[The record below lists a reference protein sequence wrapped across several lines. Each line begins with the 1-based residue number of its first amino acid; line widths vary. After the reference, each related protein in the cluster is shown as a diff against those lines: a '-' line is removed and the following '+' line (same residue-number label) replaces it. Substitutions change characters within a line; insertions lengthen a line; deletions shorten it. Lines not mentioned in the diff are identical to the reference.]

1 VGAALLYGAAP
12 GGGTWHTAPRVLA
25 RFLIQARRAVGLA
38 VLLGPGGALA
48 LAPPAVAQEYDLV
61 LRNGRVVDGTGTP
74 WFRADVA
81 VKGDTIVAVGPGLP
95 GTGRR
100 TLDVRDQVVA
110 PGFIDIHTHARR
122 GLLEVPTADNYVL
135 QGVTT
140 VFEGQDGSSP
150 LPLGESLARVAAL
163 PPALNFATFVGHGSV
178 REAVMGRED
187 RAPTPL
193 ELERMAALVRRSMEE
208 GAFGLSTGLFYVPG
222 AYART
227 DEVVSL
233 ARAAGETRGIHV
245 SHMRDEAA
253 GVLSSVAETVTI
265 GEEGHLPTQVTH
277 HKIIGR
283 SGWGK
288 SVETLR
294 LVAEARA
301 RGVDVTIDQYPYTA
315 SSTAF
320 SGALFPPWA
329 LEGGSEDRSG
339 RLAEP
344 ESRSRIREVVIE
356 KIRNER
362 GGGEASRLQIA
373 AFPDD
378 PSLAGQNL
386 ADILRGRGEEP
397 TVEAAADLVLEIVE
411 RGGAT
416 GIFHAMAEEDVE
428 RILASPFTMVA
439 SDGEV
444 PVFGRGRPHPRS
456 YGTFARVLGVYVREK
471 GLLSLEEAVRKMT
484 SFPAARTGLTE
495 RGLLRPGMKADIT
508 VFDPVTIR
516 DRATF
521 ERPHAYAEGVST
533 VLVNGI
539 LVVDGGRLTG
549 VRPGRVLLG
558 PAATPGEP
566 R

>member
-1 VGAALLYGAAP
+1 MRGP
-12 GGGTWHTAPRVLA
+12 RTA
-25 RFLIQARRAVGLA
+25 GLA
-38 VLLGPGGALA
+38 GLLGLGVWLVTT
-48 LAPPAVAQEYDLV
+48 PPAGAQEYDLL
-61 LRNGRVVDGTGTP
+61 LRNGRVVDGTGGP

-81 VKGDTIVAVGPGLP
+81 LSGDTIVAVGRALR

-100 TLDVRDQVVA
+100 TIDVRDQVIA
-110 PGFIDIHTHARR
+110 PGFIDIHTHARS
-122 GLLEVPTADNYVL
+122 GLLEVPTADNDVL

-150 LPLGESLARVAAL
+150 LPLGEALARVAAL
-163 PPALNFATFVGHGSV
+163 PPAVNFGSFVGHGSV

-187 RAPTPL
+187 RAPTPA
-193 ELERMAALVRRSMEE
+193 ELERMVALVTRSMEE

-222 AYART
+222 AFART
-227 DEVVSL
+227 DEVVAL
-233 ARAAGETRGIHV
+233 ARAAGAGGGIHV

-253 GVLSSVAETVTI
+253 GILESVAETITI
-265 GEEGHLPTQVTH
+265 GEEGRLPTQLTH

-315 SSTAF
+315 SSTSF
-320 SGALFPPWA
+320 SGALFPAWA
-329 LEGGSEDRSG
+329 LEGGPGARAS
-339 RLAEP
+339 RLADP
-344 ESRSRIREVVIE
+344 DARSRIREAVVE

-362 GGGEASRLQIA
+362 GGGDASRLQIA

-378 PSLAGQNL
+378 PSLDGLSL
-386 ADILRGRGEEP
+386 ADVLRQRGDEP

-428 RILASPFTMVA
+428 RILVSPFTMVA
-439 SDGEV
+439 SDGGI

-456 YGTFARVLGVYVREK
+456 YGTFARVLGLYVREK
-471 GLLSLEEAVRKMT
+471 GLLTLEEAVRKMT
-484 SFPAARTGLTE
+484 SLPAARTGLSR
-495 RGLLRPGMKADIT
+495 RGLVRPGMKADLT
-508 VFDPVTIR
+508 VFDPATVR

-521 ERPHAYAEGVST
+521 EKPHAYAEGVST

-539 LVVDGGRLTG
+539 LVVDEGRLTG

-558 PAATPGEP
+558 PAARGGE

>member
-1 VGAALLYGAAP
+1 MAYCAA
-12 GGGTWHTAPRVLA
+12 VLA
-25 RFLIQARRAVGLA
+25 RFVALSRLAVGL
-38 VLLGPGGALA
+38 VLSLGSGAL
-48 LAPPAVAQEYDLV
+48 LAPAPPVAAQKYDLV
-61 LRNGRVVDGTGTP
+61 LRNGRVVDGTGSP

-81 VKGDTIVAVGPGLP
+81 VRGDTIVAVGPALP

-100 TLDVRDQVVA
+100 TIDVHDQAIA
-110 PGFIDIHTHARR
+110 PGFIDIHTHARS
-122 GLLEVPTADNYVL
+122 GLLEVPTADNYLL

-140 VFEGQDGSSP
+140 VFDGQDGSSP
-150 LPLGESLARVAAL
+150 LPLRDALERVAAL
-163 PPALNFATFVGHGSV
+163 PPGVNFGTFVGHGSV
-178 REAVMGRED
+178 REQVMGRVD
-187 RAPTPL
+187 RPPTTA
-193 ELERMAALVRRSMEE
+193 ELEQMVALVKHSMGE

-222 AYART
+222 AFARI
-227 DEVVSL
+227 DEVVAL
-233 ARAAGETRGIHV
+233 ARAAGEAGGIHV

-253 GVLSSVAETVTI
+253 GILDSVAETIAI
-265 GEEGHLPTQVTH
+265 GERGGLPTQVTH

-288 SVETLR
+288 SAETLR

-315 SSTAF
+315 SSTSF

-329 LEGGSEDRSG
+329 LEGGPEERSE
-339 RLAEP
+339 RLADP
-344 ESRSRIREVVIE
+344 ESRSRIHETVIE

-362 GGGEASRLQIA
+362 GGGDPSRLRIA

-378 PSLAGQNL
+378 PSLDGQDL
-386 ADILRGRGEEP
+386 AEILRGRGEEP
-397 TVEAAADLVLEIVE
+397 TVEAAADLALEIVE

-416 GIFHAMAEEDVE
+416 GIFHAIAEEDVE
-428 RILASPFTMVA
+428 RILVSPFTMVA

-444 PVFGRGRPHPRS
+444 PVFGRGQPHPRS
-456 YGTFARVLGVYVREK
+456 YGTFARVLGLYVREK

-484 SFPAARTGLTE
+484 SFPAARTGLGD
-495 RGLLRPGMKADIT
+495 RGLVRPGMKADLT
-508 VFDPVTIR
+508 VFDPATIR

-521 ERPHAYAEGVST
+521 EEPHAYAEGVSN

-539 LVVDGGRLTG
+539 LVVDEGRLTG

-558 PAATPGEP
+558 PGAATRERP
-566 R
+566 